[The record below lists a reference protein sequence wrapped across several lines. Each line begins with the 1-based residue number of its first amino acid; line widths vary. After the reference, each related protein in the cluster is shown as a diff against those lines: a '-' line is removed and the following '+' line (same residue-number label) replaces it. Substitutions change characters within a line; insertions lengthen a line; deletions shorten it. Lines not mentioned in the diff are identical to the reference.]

1 MAECVSGDVTVLIM
15 DKDESAFLKEALLFE
30 LDSLNQEL
38 SDDWNWST
46 KNIIVGLLDALGVE

>member
-1 MAECVSGDVTVLIM
+1 MAECVSGDVIVLIM
-15 DKDESAFLKEALLFE
+15 DKDESAFLVEALLFE
-30 LDSLNQEL
+30 LDSINQEL